1 MLTVTL
7 LGTAAI
13 LPAAARTLE
22 AITGSGSIVLCAHP
36 NALPFASRAG
46 NPPGFQVELG
56 RALASELGVRLD
68 VVWVASPIHYRTAGC
83 DVVFDTIIDEQVQA
97 EGRIRASRPYH
108 RSGVALALP
117 ASAGNVTSFRQLDG
131 KGRIAVQTGSLAQMI
146 LGQRGIPIT
155 PFHFEDEMLDALAEV
170 TVAGAAVTPASIG
183 YYNFRHPDRT
193 VRLVHAYDD
202 EPALSWSVAV
212 GMRGS
217 DAALREKVDSAIG
230 RMLETGTIRAI
241 YARYG
246 IEHRAPSGPK

>member
-1 MLTVTL
+1 MLAAVL
-7 LGTAAI
+7 LGAAAI
-13 LPAAARTLE
+13 SPAAARTLE

-56 RALASELGVRLD
+56 RALAAELGVRLD

-83 DVVFDTIIDEQVQA
+83 DIVFDSIIDEQVQA
-97 EGRIRASRPYH
+97 EGRIRVSRPYH

-117 ASAGNVTSFRQLDG
+117 ASAGNITSFRQLDG

-155 PFHFEDEMLDALAEV
+155 PFHFEDEMLEALAEG

-183 YYNFRHPDRT
+183 YYNFRHPDRA
-193 VRLVHAYDD
+193 VRLVHAYTD
-202 EPALSWSVAV
+202 EPTLSWSVAV

-217 DAALREKVDSAIG
+217 DAALREKVDAAIG
-230 RMLETGTIRAI
+230 RMLENGTIRAV

-246 IEHRAPSGPK
+246 IEHRAPSTPK